1 MPYAQK
7 SAFISQRALQTPL
20 HPTFRTCKW
29 IVHRVAC
36 QKYKGLLNN
45 ATKTL
50 FLFFFLLPKL
60 KTTKNRT
67 SQQNCRL
74 KTVLVGNRTIS
85 IISQI
90 NASSFITVFANN
102 LFYSSIFASICF
114 PYLLKLWGFLGS
126 KLLQE
131 VLRVQRQQEGG
142 FWWSWGAAAL

>member
-1 MPYAQK
+1 MLYAQK
-7 SAFISQRALQTPL
+7 PAFISQRALQTPL

-29 IVHRVAC
+29 IVYRVAC
-36 QKYKGLLNN
+36 QKYMGLLNN

-114 PYLLKLWGFLGS
+114 LGS
-126 KLLQE
+126 KHLQE